1 MSISKRQFD
10 LLQAMG
16 ITVWQRRDLPSHSS
30 AVESTQ
36 SRQHVENINDSVTS
50 TNEQVSLTPSH
61 ATSPQAAA
69 NEIIEID
76 LKVLLKQPLFND
88 IIICLGASSAD
99 LSITQNQ
106 IDLGIINWQFTQ
118 SDSITFEHN
127 CLKTPDL
134 TTIANSPELKKSL
147 WQSIGPL
154 SAS

>member
-16 ITVWQRRDLPSHSS
+16 ITVWQRRDLPDHSS

-36 SRQHVENINDSVTS
+36 RRQHSDNISNCVTS
-50 TNEQVSLTPSH
+50 TNEQASLTPSH
-61 ATSPQAAA
+61 ATSPQTNA
-69 NEIIEID
+69 NQIIEID
-76 LKVLLKQPLFND
+76 LKVLLKKPLFND
-88 IIICLGASSAD
+88 IINCLGASSAD

-106 IDLGIINWQFTQ
+106 IDLGIINWQFTH
-118 SDSITFEHN
+118 SDCITFEHN

-154 SAS
+154 SAL